1 MNGLERLIQKIEA
14 EAEDQAA
21 KTVEAAQMEASGILE
36 SAEIEAEDK
45 RRQLMSQL
53 EVEVKGIR
61 ERKVSRAELAAR
73 DEVLTAKREAL
84 ESVYTR
90 MLKIMETLEG
100 EALFEFLLRRIQ
112 AVIKSGAVVIAL
124 NDQTAGQFPMDYL
137 ERILEVYRKEGV
149 TLELEEQRRQQLANG
164 FQLIQGG
171 VVYDFT
177 YPALVSEV
185 RESLE
190 PQLAQQLFKGV

>member
-1 MNGLERLIQKIEA
+1 MNGLERLIQRIEA
-14 EAEDQAA
+14 EAKDQAA
-21 KTVEAAQMEASGILE
+21 KTVEAARMEASSILA
-36 SAEIEAEDK
+36 SAEIEAEDMK
-45 RRQLMSQL
+45 RQLMSQL
-53 EVEVKGIR
+53 EVEVKGILD
-61 ERKVSRAELAAR
+61 RKVSRAALSAR

-84 ESVYTR
+84 DAVYTR
-90 MLKIMETLEG
+90 MIEILEAVEG
-100 EALFEFLLRRIQ
+100 EALFEFLLRRFQ
-112 AVIKSGAVVIAL
+112 AVIKSGDVVIAL
-124 NDQTAGQFPMDYL
+124 NDQTARQLPTDYL
-137 ERILEVYRKEGV
+137 ERLIEAYKKEGV
-149 TLELEEQRRQQLANG
+149 TLELAEQRRRQLSNG